1 MVKKSFHYQGWK
13 FEESFQSSV
22 GMKFNRTSPVKM
34 VVAGVNGIIFLIQK
48 LTFMVLLCSCCDC
61 TSQVM
66 TREMRCLV

>member
-34 VVAGVNGIIFLIQK
+34 VVAEVNGIIFLVQK
-48 LTFMVLLCSCCDC
+48 LSLWYCSA
-61 TSQVM
+61 VAVIALP
-66 TREMRCLV
+66 R